1 MKRYAISDIHG
12 CYQTFIDL
20 LAQLNLTKEDELYL
34 LGDLID
40 RGPNSKGVMD
50 HVMQMQEDGYKVTV
64 IMGNHEYM
72 FLQAIDET
80 IPYCWDWRRY
90 QLWIKN
96 GGITTMMNFGY
107 NRIDDLKNL
116 DKKYDAFVRNL
127 TTHVE
132 LDNCT
137 LVHAGFN
144 FKEEDIYKD
153 KNSMYWIRHFYNDID
168 PAKIN
173 NKTIVHGH
181 SARRFD
187 TLEAEIAEKK
197 YPAINID
204 CGCVYH
210 IKSGIGRLCALDLD
224 TFKPIFQVNTDK
236 FDRVEGQVAI

>member
-40 RGPNSKGVMD
+40 RGPNSKAVMD

-64 IMGNHEYM
+64 LMGNHEFM

-116 DKKYDAFVRNL
+116 DKKYDTFVRNL

-132 LDNCT
+132 LDNCI

-153 KNSMYWIRHFYNDID
+153 KNSMYWIRHYYADID

-187 TLEAEIAEKK
+187 TLEAEIADKK

-210 IKSGIGRLCALDLD
+210 IKSGIGYLCALDLD
-224 TFKPIFQVNTDK
+224 TFKPIFQINTDK

>member
-40 RGPNSKGVMD
+40 RGPNSKGVID

-64 IMGNHEYM
+64 LMGNHEYM

-132 LDNCT
+132 LDNCI